1 MPILYEVHTLKGGN
15 WMIDSTYSDRDK
27 AVDTAKQL
35 YAEKRFEGVKVIK
48 DDYDATA
55 NQGREIVIYDTSKPA
70 VERRAP
76 AKETAK
82 TAPAAGDAKANVDF
96 KHHKHKSGAKAEVS
110 VFLRSVIWLLVI
122 LGAGIT
128 IIWLLFSF
136 TDFLAGAGIVR

>member
-48 DDYDATA
+48 DDYDSDA
-55 NQGREIVIYDTSKPA
+55 NQGREIVIYDTSKPTT
-70 VERRAP
+70 ERRTLVKEAP
-76 AKETAK
+76 KA
-82 TAPAAGDAKANVDF
+82 APPTDGKAEVDF
-96 KHHKHKSGAKAEVS
+96 KHRKHKTGAKAEVS

-128 IIWLLFSF
+128 IIWLLFAF
-136 TDFLAGAGIVR
+136 TDFLAGAGIMR

>member
-48 DDYDATA
+48 DDYDPDA

-76 AKETAK
+76 VKEAPK
-82 TAPAAGDAKANVDF
+82 AAPAADAKANVDF
-96 KHHKHKSGAKAEVS
+96 KHHKHKAGAKAEVS

-122 LGAGIT
+122 LCAGIT
-128 IIWLLFSF
+128 IIWLLFTF
-136 TDFLAGAGIVR
+136 TDFLAGAGIMR

>member
-48 DDYDATA
+48 DDYDSDA

-70 VERRAP
+70 TERRTLVKEAP
-76 AKETAK
+76 KA
-82 TAPAAGDAKANVDF
+82 APPADGKADVDF
-96 KHHKHKSGAKAEVS
+96 KHRKHNAGAKAEVS

-128 IIWLLFSF
+128 IIWLLFAF
-136 TDFLAGAGIVR
+136 TDFLAGAGIMR

>member
-15 WMIDSTYSDRDK
+15 WIIDSTYADRDK

-48 DDYDATA
+48 DDYDSDA

-70 VERRAP
+70 TERRTLVKEAP
-76 AKETAK
+76 KA
-82 TAPAAGDAKANVDF
+82 APAAANTKANVDF
-96 KHHKHKSGAKAEVS
+96 KHHKHKAGAKAEVS

-128 IIWLLFSF
+128 IIWLLFAF